1 VNDRYE
7 KSPRT
12 KVKLFVLVALAA
24 TALVAL
30 AWVNQQNVRDVEPG
44 RPPLT
49 QSGF

>member
-1 VNDRYE
+1 MTGQDE

-12 KVKLFVLVALAA
+12 RLKLVALVIVAA
-24 TALVAL
+24 TTLMAL
-30 AWVNQQNVRDVEPG
+30 AWINQQHVRDVEPG

>member
-1 VNDRYE
+1 MNDRDE
-7 KSPRT
+7 KTPRT

-30 AWVNQQNVRDVEPG
+30 AWVNQQNVRDAGPG

-49 QSGF
+49 RSGF